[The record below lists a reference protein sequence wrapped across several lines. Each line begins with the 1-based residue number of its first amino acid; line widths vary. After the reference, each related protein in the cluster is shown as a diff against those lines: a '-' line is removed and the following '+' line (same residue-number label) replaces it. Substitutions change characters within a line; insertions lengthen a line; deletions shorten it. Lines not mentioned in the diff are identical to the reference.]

1 MSKVIHVRIKAL
13 DSCVPECATVQKD
26 IDSEWLELL
35 LKAKK
40 NRSFNRGGKT
50 FYKTEY
56 GTKSMM
62 EV

>member
-40 NRSFNRGGKT
+40 IGLS
-50 FYKTEY
+50 TE
-56 GTKSMM
+56 
-62 EV
+62 EVRLFIKQNMVQKA